1 MAKAKEFSLDR
12 PAPKI
17 DEEDEDE
24 KTLAAIDEGIR
35 DADAGRTTPIEEV
48 RKRLLKFESPKFR
61 STSSGRFGMF
71 QRGKALDGLSRF
83 LLSEAQL
90 VQTLQIEP
98 EFRAGAKEMG
108 EAQRCIAGNGTFTVE
123 NLGDSV
129 GGHIDLTRQF
139 RRAHAERFEFFG
151 QMFAWMNCNYCHCLL
166 LVIVHNLDVC
176 RAG

>member
-83 LLSEAQL
+83 LLSEAQF
-90 VQTLQIEP
+90 VQIL
-98 EFRAGAKEMG
+98 
-108 EAQRCIAGNGTFTVE
+108 
-123 NLGDSV
+123 
-129 GGHIDLTRQF
+129 
-139 RRAHAERFEFFG
+139 
-151 QMFAWMNCNYCHCLL
+151 
-166 LVIVHNLDVC
+166 
-176 RAG
+176 